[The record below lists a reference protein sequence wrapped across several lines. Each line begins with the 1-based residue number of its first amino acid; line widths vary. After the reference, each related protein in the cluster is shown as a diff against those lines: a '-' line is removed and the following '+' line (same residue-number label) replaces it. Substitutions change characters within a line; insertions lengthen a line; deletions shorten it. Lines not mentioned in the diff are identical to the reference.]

1 MLNSRTS
8 WLIHPPCPS
17 WRVLLVNTAFL
28 SLDGHCHVLKGT
40 LLDGS
45 PPTQQWSPGEG
56 QAHRRMLL
64 NQGCDVFSWSML
76 DQGHIP
82 LGSTGPWIFWAKRG
96 KSTYTQSYW
105 LGQARMGEIS
115 LVFVCKPTK
124 WGTTECSRWDAT
136 PKIDRRK
143 HVGELIS
150 FLSLPAASL
159 RSDHQVHV
167 WGWNFVICSY
177 EQTHVDMEE
186 GSQLPFHPSERTL
199 PYK

>member
-45 PPTQQWSPGEG
+45 PPTQQWSPGEA

-150 FLSLPAASL
+150 SDSSCTITTFWSPGPRLRMELCHLQLWADTCRHGRRKPAAIPPKWKDSA
-159 RSDHQVHV
+159 
-167 WGWNFVICSY
+167 I
-177 EQTHVDMEE
+177 
-186 GSQLPFHPSERTL
+186 
-199 PYK
+199 